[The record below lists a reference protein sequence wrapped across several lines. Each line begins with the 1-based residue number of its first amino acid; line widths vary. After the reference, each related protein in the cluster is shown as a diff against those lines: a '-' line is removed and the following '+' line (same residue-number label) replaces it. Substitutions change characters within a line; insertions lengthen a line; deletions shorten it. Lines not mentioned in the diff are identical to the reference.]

1 MMYMLDINTVSDIV
15 RKDIGVLRH
24 LKSISPNNI
33 CISGIT
39 AAEIIYGL
47 EKRQSTKLNQIML
60 PFLEAVTIYD
70 WHYSVACC
78 HGKLRAQMEK
88 QGFIMGTLD
97 LMIAAHALTENCT
110 LVTSD
115 KAFNMVPELI
125 IQNWRESI

>member
-1 MMYMLDINTVSDIV
+1 
-15 RKDIGVLRH
+15 
-24 LKSISPNNI
+24 
-33 CISGIT
+33 
-39 AAEIIYGL
+39 
-47 EKRQSTKLNQIML
+47 
-60 PFLEAVTIYD
+60 
-70 WHYSVACC
+70 
-78 HGKLRAQMEK
+78 MEK